1 MAKIK
6 IIVVEDHPLF
16 RQGVVNT
23 FSIVDEFEVVGE
35 TSDGENGLLLT
46 RELKPDILIL
56 DINLPKMNGHQ
67 IMCQIVKEKIP
78 TKVIFLTA
86 YDDVEQ
92 IIHAIREGASAY
104 CAKHIDP
111 EQLVNIIKL
120 VIEGKYVI
128 GDKVYDKKSIEAW
141 VDSYSRGQTKNYSDP
156 GRPLKPLSKREMDVL
171 VCLTQGLSNKEIAL
185 KLQISHQTVKN
196 HVTSILRKLMVED
209 RTQAAVYAIRQGWV
223 RLHDYLDS

>member
-35 TSDGENGLLLT
+35 ASDGETGLLLV

-56 DINLPKMNGHQ
+56 DINLPKLNGHQ
-67 IMCQIVKEKIP
+67 IMCQIIKEKIP

-86 YDDVEQ
+86 YDDVDQ
-92 IIHAIREGASAY
+92 IIHAVREGASAY

-111 EQLVNIIKL
+111 DQLVNIIKL
-120 VIEGKYVI
+120 VVDGKYVV
-128 GDKVYDKKSIEAW
+128 GDKVYDKEGVETWIE
-141 VDSYSRGQTKNYSDP
+141 SYSSGQAKEYSDP
-156 GRPLKPLSKREMDVL
+156 GQPLKPLSKREMDVL

-185 KLQISHQTVKN
+185 QLQISHQTVKN

-223 RLHDYLDS
+223 RLHDYGDS